1 VFFFFFFRRM
11 NILYCT
17 HRRKNSDI
25 TKLVHVKSET
35 TWNAEYQ
42 YQLRVR
48 AEDDLVPINYIWM
61 EEIGEVLHIPQI
73 QLKSYMNKLGNT

>member
-1 VFFFFFFRRM
+1 M
-11 NILYCT
+11 NKLYFT

-42 YQLRVR
+42 CNFRV
-48 AEDDLVPINYIWM
+48 
-61 EEIGEVLHIPQI
+61 GEN
-73 QLKSYMNKLGNT
+73 MT